1 MFVEH
6 LQNTITIVQSNPLI
20 GAGILV
26 AVAVLFYFRPKDM
39 FKLVGFCIFMVVV
52 FYILS
57 LLLETVGS
65 GGKQKDQ
72 MINKSRDVIGE

>member
-1 MFVEH
+1 MFEDH
-6 LQNTITIVQSNPLI
+6 LANTLAIIQSNPLI
-20 GAGILV
+20 GAGILAV
-26 AVAVLFYFRPKDM
+26 VAVLFYFRPKDM
-39 FKLVGFCIFMVVV
+39 LKLVGFCLFMVVV

-72 MINKSRDVIGE
+72 MIYKSRAAIGE